1 MTFES
6 ILFNRIFD
14 NATEVTSETPDFFN
28 DLNLNQ
34 IIDAVP
40 ADKQNYNLKPFFY
53 TPLHDENTVRYRQE
67 TMRELENDT
76 LMQNIKSFA
85 KRMVITRQY
94 LALVEKIDFKN
105 FREGWFLEAAEEY
118 CEAVTALAHDLNHVK
133 LKSHGF
139 MAFRNY
145 MKTYTGSDRFT
156 SLLVE
161 TKRLKEELSTIRYS
175 VIING
180 LTVRVCKYKEETDYT
195 VEVEQMF
202 EKFKHGAVKDYL
214 AKLYEGSVTNH
225 VEAQILDGVAR
236 LNPEIF
242 AMLDNFYSEHGYFI
256 EETISIFDREIQF
269 YVAYLDYISV
279 FKRAGLKF
287 CYPQVSGISKE
298 IYDYEGFDLAL
309 ANKLAVETSPVV
321 CNDFYLKDKERIFV
335 VSGPNQG
342 GKTTFARM
350 FGQLHYLASLG
361 CPVPGQEA
369 QLFLFDKFFTH
380 FEKVENIKDLR
391 GKLADDLFRIHD
403 ILNQA
408 TPNSIVIIN
417 EILTSTTLKDA
428 IFLSK
433 EVMVRLNRLDVLGV
447 WVTFIE
453 ELASFSEKTVSM
465 SSTIVPKNPA
475 LRTFKIIRKPTDGL
489 SYAVAIAEKYHVTY
503 KSLKERIKL

>member
-1 MTFES
+1 
-6 ILFNRIFD
+6 
-14 NATEVTSETPDFFN
+14 
-28 DLNLNQ
+28 
-34 IIDAVP
+34 
-40 ADKQNYNLKPFFY
+40 
-53 TPLHDENTVRYRQE
+53 
-67 TMRELENDT
+67 
-76 LMQNIKSFA
+76 
-85 KRMVITRQY
+85 
-94 LALVEKIDFKN
+94 
-105 FREGWFLEAAEEY
+105 
-118 CEAVTALAHDLNHVK
+118 
-133 LKSHGF
+133 
-139 MAFRNY
+139 
-145 MKTYTGSDRFT
+145 
-156 SLLVE
+156 
-161 TKRLKEELSTIRYS
+161 
-175 VIING
+175 
-180 LTVRVCKYKEETDYT
+180 
-195 VEVEQMF
+195 
-202 EKFKHGAVKDYL
+202 
-214 AKLYEGSVTNH
+214 
-225 VEAQILDGVAR
+225 
-236 LNPEIF
+236 
-242 AMLDNFYSEHGYFI
+242 
-256 EETISIFDREIQF
+256 
-269 YVAYLDYISV
+269 
-279 FKRAGLKF
+279 
-287 CYPQVSGISKE
+287 
-298 IYDYEGFDLAL
+298 
-309 ANKLAVETSPVV
+309 
-321 CNDFYLKDKERIFV
+321 
-335 VSGPNQG
+335 
-342 GKTTFARM
+342 M